1 MNHNLYFLYTKVQR
15 DLNSVPKDVK
25 TLIFGLFVYVL
36 AWGIIDPF
44 FSIFIKSV
52 VKSYSL
58 TGLFYGMFFLSGVI
72 LSIPV
77 GGLAEKVNRIKFTI
91 LSLLSYPVIGILY
104 FFVVFVASEFALLLL
119 LIALIFHGITS
130 NFWVMAESFIR
141 EKSPKGETSAAF
153 GLYITFQKLSV
164 VIAPIFIIALVW
176 LFGLSLENI
185 HWTFLALLVFPILA
199 VLSILKIK
207 DRGMSFGKG
216 VREVVEKDGVIKKEL
231 QDLKKMGFIGYFTLI
246 MGFFMRSIGAI
257 ISFLIP
263 LYAISLN
270 LSLIEIS
277 FLFAA
282 ISLPFLLSFFFAE
295 LADSFGKTNVIAIGF
310 ALAALALLAISFSS
324 GASIMFFAAC
334 FVLGLILAILQPAVN
349 GLITDITPRVQDG
362 EITGVLSAVLK
373 ISSFV
378 TAIALGIMADFFGL
392 AFPFMVFAVI
402 LLIMSVLTFSIKSR
416 IVVRI

>member
-91 LSLLSYPVIGILY
+91 LSLLSYPVIGLLY

-119 LIALIFHGITS
+119 LIALIFHGTAS
-130 NFWVMAESFIR
+130 SFWVMAESFIR
-141 EKSPKGETSAAF
+141 EKSLKGETSAAF

-231 QDLKKMGFIGYFTLI
+231 QDLKKMGFIGYFTLV
-246 MGFFMRSIGAI
+246 MGFFMRSIEAI
-257 ISFLIP
+257 IFFLIP